1 MAESKTPK
9 ASKTATRDWI
19 IRGVVFGGLAVL
31 LVLALLDF
39 QAKQAALTTSDA
51 WRAAVRAKG
60 EGVEL
65 LKSEFGKI
73 PVQGGPSSSP
83 DRSEPTRMAHERS
96 KLTPGRESFAATPSE
111 YLWVREVIRPLSP
124 SKGLAKIRT
133 TSDFC
138 VMRVRRHVP
147 LPTA

>member
-1 MAESKTPK
+1 MVESKTPK

-39 QAKQAALTTSDA
+39 QAKQAAQTTSDA

-60 EGVEL
+60 EDVEL

-73 PVQGGPSSSP
+73 PVQGSPQLVSGPAGANPYAARTIDTYTWSGIF
-83 DRSEPTRMAHERS
+83 RSYSVRVFVGAGSDPPIES
-96 KLTPGRESFAATPSE
+96 VQGPGEETQDE
-111 YLWVREVIRPLSP
+111 
-124 SKGLAKIRT
+124 
-133 TSDFC
+133 
-138 VMRVRRHVP
+138 
-147 LPTA
+147 